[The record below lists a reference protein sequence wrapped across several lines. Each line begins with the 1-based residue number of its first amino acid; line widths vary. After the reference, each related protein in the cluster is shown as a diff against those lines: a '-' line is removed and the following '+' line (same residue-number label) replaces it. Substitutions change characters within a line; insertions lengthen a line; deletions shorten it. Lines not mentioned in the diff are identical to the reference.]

1 MVFMFSRRKK
11 CQECLSKSRKRI
23 FTTVNSH
30 INSSESNNLNT
41 SNGYIVIG
49 KSKLPHINVHTKS
62 SFNKLFTLKRETD
75 TESSIGIHDEMIDE
89 KNTSEEISSHK
100 NSTEVNDHTCD
111 DNRIFKQYKG
121 KG

>member
-62 SFNKLFTLKRETD
+62 SLNKGITFRKEND
-75 TESSIGIHDEMIDE
+75 TESS
-89 KNTSEEISSHK
+89 TSI
-100 NSTEVNDHTCD
+100 ND
-111 DNRIFKQYKG
+111 
-121 KG
+121 